1 MNCWRGM
8 LRRTRLF
15 FNLCCDKG
23 ANPIGQ
29 AGLGSRSH
37 KRGKIMVKP
46 AIITRCGKKGGF
58 SIIAKI
64 ASINGQ
70 LVDMASPIFSR
81 LDIG

>member
-1 MNCWRGM
+1 
-8 LRRTRLF
+8 
-15 FNLCCDKG
+15 
-23 ANPIGQ
+23 
-29 AGLGSRSH
+29 
-37 KRGKIMVKP
+37 MVKS

-58 SIIAKI
+58 GIIAKI

>member
-1 MNCWRGM
+1 MMQWRGM
-8 LRRTRLF
+8 LRRIRLF
-15 FNLCCDKG
+15 FHLRCDKG
-23 ANPIGQ
+23 ANPVSQ

-37 KRGKIMVKP
+37 KRGKVMVKP

-70 LVDMASPIFSR
+70 LADMASPIFSR

>member
-1 MNCWRGM
+1 MMQWRGM
-8 LRRTRLF
+8 LRRIRLF
-15 FNLCCDKG
+15 FHLRCDKG
-23 ANPIGQ
+23 ANPVSQ